1 MWRDEKFPLVSV
13 TPLYGFSSDADRID
27 LGDIASIARI
37 SDEKLQVLDADD
49 VFMQHIRLYQ
59 PQHLLWKIVYL
70 SPDAVTSIRKLAE
83 ESATDIWRGPGEGA
97 LSAFVSPVSQLLRAF
112 HLFKPGR
119 FVAGDTSFF
128 VPMQETGCN
137 TLSLSRCSEM
147 AIDFQFVQQ
156 YSPHYQ
162 FNSAEVSFFLSF
174 INEFYTAW
182 PTLQKYPQID
192 LALHRYAKESAMY
205 GESVDLMI
213 SLEAL
218 LVPEEE
224 GIAYRLSQRVANL
237 LGPDA
242 ASRKELFRR
251 IRDCYSLRSK
261 IVHGAKFKEKELN
274 AAQQL
279 DWLREITRRV
289 LLSVM
294 ALATEMDLGSD
305 FYASLNDMCFD
316 DDLRRSIQ
324 AKASRLLHC

>member
-1 MWRDEKFPLVSV
+1 MSV
-13 TPLYGFSSDADRID
+13 TPLYGFSTDVDRIEISD
-27 LGDIASIARI
+27 LASITPI
-37 SDEKLQVLDADD
+37 SDEQLQVLDADD
-49 VFMQHIRLYQ
+49 RFMQHIRLYQ
-59 PQHLLWKIVYL
+59 PQHLLWKIVFL
-70 SPDAVTSIRKLAE
+70 SPDEVDSIRKLAQE
-83 ESATDIWRGPGEGA
+83 AGTEYWRGPSEGP
-97 LSAFVSPVSQLLRAF
+97 LSAFVFPVSLLLRAF

-128 VPMQETGCN
+128 VQKQATGCN
-137 TLSLSRCSEM
+137 TMSLARCSEM
-147 AIDFQFVQQ
+147 SIDFQFVQQ
-156 YSPHYQ
+156 FSPHYQ
-162 FNSAEVSFFLSF
+162 FNSAEVPFFLTF
-174 INEFYTAW
+174 IEEVYTIW
-182 PTLQKYPQID
+182 PKLQKYPQIE
-192 LALHRYAKESAMY
+192 LAQHRYAKESAMY
-205 GESVDLMI
+205 GEAVELII

-224 GIAYRLSQRVANL
+224 GIAYRLSQLVANL

-261 IVHGAKFKEKELN
+261 IVHGAKFKEKEIN

-279 DWLREITRRV
+279 DWLREIARRV

-305 FYASLNDMCFD
+305 FYALLNDMCFD